1 MLLVCYHFKIE
12 QFLKGYIFIILI
24 INILYLKHI
33 INFPIHSFLLFSYNF
48 ITKKNPHIYIEQYSF
63 ILYLYYKFLTQRTY
77 NKFLYS
83 SNHIL

>member
-48 ITKKNPHIYIEQYSF
+48 ITKKNPHIYIY
-63 ILYLYYKFLTQRTY
+63 IL
-77 NKFLYS
+77 NNIHS
-83 SNHIL
+83 SYIYIINS